1 MLLRLLCVLI
11 LLAVAMPVR
20 AAEEGVP
27 TFVEM
32 LADCRASADAAC
44 AGQQEALAPQWPK
57 ALKGDELALRNFAFC
72 LGNGC
77 YGALK
82 VDPVMACAL
91 RIVVAARAGVG
102 LTADDRA
109 GFERDCGA
117 LDEDGQSNAKL
128 RARSLYRAIAAAN
141 R

>member
-1 MLLRLLCVLI
+1 MLLRLLSVLL
-11 LLAVAMPVR
+11 LLAVAAPAL
-20 AAEEGVP
+20 AAEEGIP

-32 LADCRASADAAC
+32 LADCRASKDTAC
-44 AGQQEALAPQWPK
+44 PGQQEALAPQWPK

-77 YGALK
+77 YGAFK

-91 RIVVAARAGVG
+91 RIVIAARAGVG

-109 GFERDCGA
+109 GFENDCGP
-117 LDEDGQSNAKL
+117 LDEDGQGNAKL
-128 RARSLYRAIAAAN
+128 RARSLYRAITAAN